1 MLGVY
6 FKLQSFVFMPVFGMN
21 HGLMPIMGYNYG
33 ARNRKRL
40 MQAYKIGLILALC
53 IMVVGLLIFQ
63 LMPDKLM
70 AMFKAEG
77 DLLNVGVKALRTIS
91 LCFPFAAIGIITGT
105 LFQATGRGVYSLL
118 TSILRQLVI
127 IVPVAFILSR
137 VLGVMGVWWAF
148 PLAEGFSLVF
158 SLLMLRRLWRTD
170 LSQIPE

>member
-1 MLGVY
+1 M
-6 FKLQSFVFMPVFGMN
+6 
-21 HGLMPIMGYNYG
+21 
-33 ARNRKRL
+33 
-40 MQAYKIGLILALC
+40 
-53 IMVVGLLIFQ
+53 GLLIFQ

>member
-1 MLGVY
+1 
-6 FKLQSFVFMPVFGMN
+6 
-21 HGLMPIMGYNYG
+21 
-33 ARNRKRL
+33 

-127 IVPVAFILSR
+127 IVPAAFILSR
-137 VLGVMGVWWAF
+137 MLGVMGVWWAF

-170 LSQIPE
+170 LSHIPE